1 MHLLR
6 HPRNAAL
13 LGLIFVVIGIVYLV
27 VPNMLGVNDVD
38 GDANALDIAAGATM
52 LLALGVAMA
61 IMAYVLA
68 AGTRE

>member
-13 LGLIFVVIGIVYLV
+13 LGLFFVVIGIVYMA
-27 VPNMLGVNDVD
+27 VPKILG
-38 GDANALDIAAGATM
+38 LSLTSMDIYAGGTL
-52 LLALGVAMA
+52 LLALGIAVA

-68 AGTRE
+68 AGTRGE